1 MAAAQ
6 ALARDREIRFTL
18 GFRTTITIA
27 GKRLRGQ
34 KAGGFKSRQRY
45 RDLENQKLAKKSK
58 AGADGAG
65 RWNEGVGEH
74 VRTRFHFGAFAPVKL
89 RTPQEIRTERRK
101 PVSSAGSVWEELAL
115 PKCDPAV

>member
-1 MAAAQ
+1 
-6 ALARDREIRFTL
+6 LARDREIRFTL
-18 GFRTTITIA
+18 GFRTTITIT

-34 KAGGFKSRQRY
+34 KAGGAQSRQRY
-45 RDLENQKLAKKSK
+45 RGLEFGKSTTPG
-58 AGADGAG
+58 AGGAG